1 MSWQRLAPIVISI
14 AVIILIAILQEQS
27 RVIAAI
33 TATMPLTAP
42 LGIWIVYAAQGGDQK
57 AIADFNGS
65 LFLSV
70 WPTVGFLAAAWLAA
84 RAGWR
89 LVPILLAGYAAWGAG
104 LGLLFGI
111 RWVTKSF

>member
-27 RVIAAI
+27 KAVAAI
-33 TATMPLTAP
+33 TATMPLSAP
-42 LGIWIVYAAQGGDQK
+42 LGIWIVYTAQAGDRQ
-57 AIADFNGS
+57 AVADFNGS
-65 LFLSV
+65 LFLSI

-111 RWVTKSF
+111 RLVLGR

>member
-27 RVIAAI
+27 RVIAAV

-42 LGIWIVYAAQGGDQK
+42 LGIWIVYAAQAGDRQ
-57 AIADFNGS
+57 AVAEFNGS
-65 LFLSV
+65 MLIGI
-70 WPTVGFLAAAWLAA
+70 WPTIGFLAAAWLAA

-89 LVPILLAGYAAWGAG
+89 LMPILLAGYAAWGVG

-111 RWVTKSF
+111 RLALGR